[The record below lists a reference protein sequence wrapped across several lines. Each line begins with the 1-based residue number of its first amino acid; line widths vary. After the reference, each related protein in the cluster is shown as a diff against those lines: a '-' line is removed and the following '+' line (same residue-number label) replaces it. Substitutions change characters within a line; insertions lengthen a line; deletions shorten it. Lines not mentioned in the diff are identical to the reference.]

1 MLEGTIFFF
10 VCFYPFLLFHLL
22 CVALEFEFDIGSKE
36 PFAGRAISLAK
47 NWVVESRMEKVAKM
61 WLNIFFLLIYQTN
74 ELVCFVSQTWAT
86 DIGISM

>member
-61 WLNIFFLLIYQTN
+61 
-74 ELVCFVSQTWAT
+74 
-86 DIGISM
+86 